1 MEIIQVKVDING
13 GAAALS
19 QIEKIEKAVISLKKQ
34 AAGLDVEV
42 DTAGIGAA
50 EKAFGKMAGSAEKAQ
65 QKTASF
71 MSALA
76 QNVQYQLV
84 SGAINA
90 MTSAFNDALDTMKKV
105 DDELVTVRKVTGA
118 SASELEALEKRA
130 YKTASAYG
138 EAADEYLN
146 SVAAFTRAGY
156 GDQAADLAELATK
169 TKLVGDT
176 SAETA
181 QQFLLSVDAA
191 YKYKGSV
198 EELQKVLDGAN
209 EIDNKYAT
217 SIEKIAEGLGKV
229 APIASQAHVGV
240 DELSAAIGTITAVTQ
255 RSGTEASTALRAL
268 FLNILGD
275 TKTEIDEGV
284 TWTTG
289 EISGLRDVIK
299 LYAKDAYE
307 AAQATGSVINPM
319 EAIAG
324 LSKSMKDGLL
334 TEQKLMSMVSDIGG
348 KLRTSQLLALIQ
360 NWDMYESMLSDFGNA
375 AGSADKEVANAL
387 DSWTRKTNIL
397 KNTWAE
403 FISKTVDTEWI
414 KGLVDDVTWLVD
426 GFGDLGTAVGVFGAA
441 IAVSQW
447 SKILELFGTFKT
459 VLGGLPLLFKTTADG
474 ANAFT
479 SAMNTANISLS
490 ASQVLLGAVTAAISI
505 GIIALNNYKK
515 AAAENAENAAAAA
528 KKSSEHSEKVLSLY
542 SAYKNA
548 ETGTEAFA
556 DAQSDLRAALKD
568 TESSVSDLSGALD
581 ILTQKQLEAS
591 KNDAVANVSAAKKS
605 LDATL
610 RVNTAGFITDPI
622 QGYERDISKAI
633 LSETL
638 WKDSNIV
645 KRVQGELAGKEFN
658 IDNATE
664 YYDTLVRIRD
674 ILQEE
679 SGGNTES
686 WIFDSAL
693 YSTVTKQINAM
704 KDGVENYRDALD
716 QLERQNALKQVAD
729 DLSSID
735 IKNADDFN
743 NYIQSI
749 KESSEYSNDFREIL
763 LEIANDM
770 FPEYAENADEAAES
784 TDGLSES
791 TSGLKESAEDAGDA
805 LEDQKTRI
813 EEVRD
818 ALDELSGNLSVA
830 QGAFEDFNENGRL
843 SYDTLSDII
852 DAFSDLD
859 GLDNYINR
867 LTDASL
873 TGQGLNSILSEM
885 TVALIQQKIASGE
898 LTDQDVNLVAAMLE
912 SAGVTDAYETAV
924 LLLASAYGDSA
935 DAAGDAADANTNF
948 SNTGISTSQQ
958 VGAVNNLTNAYKD
971 LIYTAARAEQIALK
985 SGGTKSQVSGL
996 SKEAMSAARKANY
1009 YDNGGLESDAQQALA
1024 AEALRKKALD
1034 GLYDIDLP
1042 SGSGG
1047 SGGGGGGSSSSEKEE
1062 DVWGDKKDALDDLIK
1077 AREKV
1082 IEIDQREGVST
1093 DELIS
1098 RYREMQGQVHDLA
1111 EEYRAAN
1118 GVEDDDYTYAL
1129 KDSYWDL
1136 QDKIDKLKEQ
1146 RQQEELQRYEDEV
1159 DLLESELDILKAQD
1173 ASVEDRAAKMREIA
1187 ASIKKQ
1193 IDYLKSIGGDQT
1205 EINRLT
1211 ADWLNMLSD
1220 ATDLLE
1226 EAARERMQELIDAA
1240 NEMLD
1245 ALREAQTGAL
1255 DDQLDRLQSARDT
1268 QKQILDIQEKQLAVE
1283 KAKIALE
1290 NAKRERTVRYF
1301 NAETNQWEWMA
1312 DAGKVKDAEESLRD
1326 AERNLA
1332 EAYAD
1337 QAYNSAVKQ
1346 IKTQQQAVKKAYDA
1360 FEDAWD
1366 DASKSVLDGSM
1377 TLAEAFEYMAGV
1389 VARIAAQTG
1398 VDLSNALSQL
1408 AKSMNF
1414 DLTTGKEANA
1424 SATIAAT
1431 GDVIPIYINEKGQ
1444 TETKGLVAGDIVH
1457 TGAGDY
1463 EVTGGSSVAA
1473 GGPGYT
1479 SNQLFDGGGILR
1491 GMGGIKA
1498 TAQDEMILDPALTS
1512 AILSPSADRTFR
1524 QRASLLGYLF
1534 GAGGQYGAAPGAGT
1548 TNNEA
1553 VSHNEKI
1560 YNFGSISLSE
1570 PQAKSMSV
1578 YQLARLAG
1586 SLHVYANS

>member
-34 AAGLDVEV
+34 AAGVDVDV
-42 DTAGIGAA
+42 NTAGIGAA
-50 EKAFGKMAGSAEKAQ
+50 AKAFDKMTGSARKAE
-65 QKTASF
+65 TATVSLGN
-71 MSALA
+71 MLMNALGSRVINA
-76 QNVQYQLV
+76 
-84 SGAINA
+84 AINA
-90 MTSAFNDALDTMKKV
+90 VTNSLEDALDTMKKV

-146 SVAAFTRAGY
+146 AVSAFTRAGY

-176 SAETA
+176 NAQTA

-191 YKYKGSV
+191 YKYKGSIT
-198 EELQKVLDGAN
+198 ELQKVLDGAN

-289 EISGLRDVIK
+289 EIAGLKDVIK
-299 LYAKDAYE
+299 TYAAEAYN

-360 NWDMYESMLSDFGNA
+360 NWDMYESMLKDFGNA
-375 AGSADKEVANAL
+375 AGSADKEVENAL

-403 FISKTVDTEWI
+403 LVSKTIQTDWI
-414 KGLVDDVTWLVD
+414 KGLIDDVTTLVGSFD
-426 GFGDLGTAVGVFGAA
+426 NLGDMIVNVGG
-441 IAVSQW
+441 I
-447 SKILELFGTFKT
+447 
-459 VLGGLPLLFKTTADG
+459 LGGLKLAKSGL
-474 ANAFT
+474 N
-479 SAMNTANISLS
+479 LS
-490 ASQVLLGAVTAAISI
+490 GGLSGLLGGLAGSGAGAA
-505 GIIALNNYKK
+505 
-515 AAAENAENAAAAA
+515 
-528 KKSSEHSEKVLSLY
+528 
-542 SAYKNA
+542 
-548 ETGTEAFA
+548 
-556 DAQSDLRAALKD
+556 
-568 TESSVSDLSGALD
+568 LSGALPWVGAAVAAFATINTAIKVYKENLREAAAESLD
-581 ILTQKQLEAS
+581 TAQKSVTQADNILGLYTAYKTAKSGTDELTTAQDNLQNALYESNEYAKTLKSSLDSLALVQIYKAGEDAAQARKDMEKTLKKDYRNDAKRNAPLLGDYAKTLSREFESPLLQANVLNALRAGLDYSENGDFFSLREGAEGLEDYYETLLKIQEIFVAFDAANPDSGILSSAFYEGITSQIDRMKDSMESYAALVDTEMQAIATKEVATYLS
-591 KNDAVANVSAAKKS
+591 KNDIANQADF
-605 LDATL
+605 DA
-610 RVNTAGFITDPI
+610 
-622 QGYERDISKAI
+622 
-633 LSETL
+633 
-638 WKDSNIV
+638 
-645 KRVQGELAGKEFN
+645 
-658 IDNATE
+658 
-664 YYDTLVRIRD
+664 
-674 ILQEE
+674 
-679 SGGNTES
+679 
-686 WIFDSAL
+686 
-693 YSTVTKQINAM
+693 
-704 KDGVENYRDALD
+704 
-716 QLERQNALKQVAD
+716 
-729 DLSSID
+729 
-735 IKNADDFN
+735 
-743 NYIQSI
+743 YIQSI
-749 KESSEYSNDFREIL
+749 KESTEYSEAQREVIYDL
-763 LEIANDM
+763 LADKFPAYAEAAGIAADAND
-770 FPEYAENADEAAES
+770 ELADSAES
-784 TDGLSES
+784 AGD
-791 TSGLKESAEDAGDA
+791 SAEEASNRAAAVQG
-805 LEDQKTRI
+805 
-813 EEVRD
+813 
-818 ALDELSGNLSVA
+818 ALDEMAKTLSVSKT
-830 QGAFEDFNENGRL
+830 AFEDFNENGRL
-843 SYDTLSDII
+843 SYDTLSEII
-852 DAFSDLD
+852 DAFSSLD
-859 GLDNYINR
+859 GLDDYISR

-873 TGQGLNSILSEM
+873 TGDELNRVLSEM
-885 TVALIQQKIASGE
+885 TQQYVQNQAAANG
-898 LTDQDVNLVAAMLE
+898 LTQADADLVAAVLE
-912 SAGVTDAYETAV
+912 AAGVENAHEVALTLLTKAFDEDKDAALRAKAAHEAISKAGLDLSPVRIELGATIAAWNEYHDAAIRA
-924 LLLASAYGDSA
+924 LAAAGLGLSSAQKASATQANLYDTGNW
-935 DAAGDAADANTNF
+935 DAAASLQT
-948 SNTGISTSQQ
+948 Q
-958 VGAVNNLTNAYKD
+958 VGK
-971 LIYTAARAEQIALK
+971 K
-985 SGGTKSQVSGL
+985 SGTKSYAYLYKMYNPGGSGG
-996 SKEAMSAARKANY
+996 S
-1009 YDNGGLESDAQQALA
+1009 
-1024 AEALRKKALD
+1024 
-1034 GLYDIDLP
+1034 

-1062 DVWGDKKDALDDLIK
+1062 DVWGNKKDALDDLIK

-1118 GVEDDDYTYAL
+1118 DVEDDDYTYAL
-1129 KDSYWDL
+1129 KDSYWEL

-1146 RQQEELQRYEDEV
+1146 RQQEALQRYEDEV
-1159 DLLESELDILKAQD
+1159 ELLESELDILKAQD
-1173 ASVEDRAAKMREIA
+1173 APVEDRAAKMREIA

-1205 EINRLT
+1205 EINKLT
-1211 ADWLNMLSD
+1211 ADWLNMLND
-1220 ATDLLE
+1220 ATELLE
-1226 EAARERMQELIDAA
+1226 KAAREKMQALIDAA

-1245 ALREAQTGAL
+1245 ALREAQTGVL
-1255 DDQLDRLQSARDT
+1255 DEQLDRLQSARDT

-1312 DAGKVKDAEESLRD
+1312 DAGKVKDAEESLQD

-1346 IKTQQQAVKKAYDA
+1346 IKTQQQAVKKAYDT

-1444 TETKGLVAGDIVH
+1444 TETSGLVAGDIVH

-1463 EVTGGSSVAA
+1463 KVTGGSSVLT
-1473 GGPGYT
+1473 GSSGYT

-1498 TAQDEMILDPALTS
+1498 TAQDEMILDPALTR
-1512 AILSPSADRTFR
+1512 AMLSPSADRTFR
-1524 QRASLLGYLF
+1524 QRASMLGYLF
-1534 GAGGQYGAAPGAGT
+1534 GAGGQYGAGPGAGT

>member
-34 AAGLDVEV
+34 AAGVDVDV
-42 DTAGIGAA
+42 NTAGIGAA
-50 EKAFGKMAGSAEKAQ
+50 AKAFDKMTGSARKAE
-65 QKTASF
+65 TAT
-71 MSALA
+71 
-76 QNVQYQLV
+76 V
-84 SGAINA
+84 SLGNTLMNAVGSRVINAAINA
-90 MTSAFNDALDTMKKV
+90 VTTSLEDALDTMKKV

-146 SVAAFTRAGY
+146 AVSAFTRAGY

-176 SAETA
+176 NAQTA

-191 YKYKGSV
+191 YKYKGSIA
-198 EELQKVLDGAN
+198 ELQKVLDGAN

-289 EISGLRDVIK
+289 EIAGLKDVIK
-299 LYAKDAYE
+299 TYAAEAYN

-360 NWDMYESMLSDFGNA
+360 NWDMYESMLKDFGNA
-375 AGSADKEVANAL
+375 AGSADKEVENAL

-403 FISKTVDTEWI
+403 LVSKTIQTDWI
-414 KGLVDDVTWLVD
+414 KGLIDDVTTLVGSFD
-426 GFGDLGTAVGVFGAA
+426 NLGDMIVNVGG
-441 IAVSQW
+441 I
-447 SKILELFGTFKT
+447 
-459 VLGGLPLLFKTTADG
+459 LGGLKLARSGL
-474 ANAFT
+474 N
-479 SAMNTANISLS
+479 LS
-490 ASQVLLGAVTAAISI
+490 GGLSGLLGGLAGSGAGAA
-505 GIIALNNYKK
+505 
-515 AAAENAENAAAAA
+515 
-528 KKSSEHSEKVLSLY
+528 
-542 SAYKNA
+542 
-548 ETGTEAFA
+548 
-556 DAQSDLRAALKD
+556 
-568 TESSVSDLSGALD
+568 LSGALPWVGAAVAAFATINTAIKVYKENLREAAAESLD
-581 ILTQKQLEAS
+581 TAQKSVTQAENILGLYTAYKTAKSGTDELTTAQDNLQNALYESNEYAKTLKSSLDSLALVQIYKAGEDAAQARKDMEKTLKKDYRNDAERNAPLLGDYAKTLSREFESPLLQANVLNALRAGLDYSENGDFFSLREGAEGLEDYYETLLKIQEIFVAFDAANPDSGILSSAFYEGITSQIDRMKDSMESYAALVDTEMQAIATKEVATYLS
-591 KNDAVANVSAAKKS
+591 KNDIANQADF
-605 LDATL
+605 DA
-610 RVNTAGFITDPI
+610 
-622 QGYERDISKAI
+622 
-633 LSETL
+633 
-638 WKDSNIV
+638 
-645 KRVQGELAGKEFN
+645 
-658 IDNATE
+658 
-664 YYDTLVRIRD
+664 
-674 ILQEE
+674 
-679 SGGNTES
+679 
-686 WIFDSAL
+686 
-693 YSTVTKQINAM
+693 
-704 KDGVENYRDALD
+704 
-716 QLERQNALKQVAD
+716 
-729 DLSSID
+729 
-735 IKNADDFN
+735 
-743 NYIQSI
+743 YIQSI
-749 KESSEYSNDFREIL
+749 KESTEYSEAQREVIYDL
-763 LEIANDM
+763 LADKFPAYAQEAGIVADAND
-770 FPEYAENADEAAES
+770 ELA
-784 TDGLSES
+784 
-791 TSGLKESAEDAGDA
+791 ESAESAGDSA
-805 LEDQKTRI
+805 
-813 EEVRD
+813 EEASNRVAAVQG
-818 ALDELSGNLSVA
+818 ALDEMAKTLSVSKT
-830 QGAFEDFNENGRL
+830 AFEDFNENGRL
-843 SYDTLSDII
+843 SYDTLSEII
-852 DAFSDLD
+852 DAFSSLD
-859 GLDNYINR
+859 GLDDYISR
-867 LTDASL
+867 LTDANL
-873 TGQGLNSILSEM
+873 TGDELNRVLSEM
-885 TVALIQQKIASGE
+885 TQQYVQNQAAANG
-898 LTDQDVNLVAAMLE
+898 LTQEDADLVAAMLE
-912 SAGVTDAYETAV
+912 AAGVENAHEVALTLLTKAFDEDKDAALRAKAAHEAISKAGLDLSPVRIELGATIAAWNEYHDAAIRA
-924 LLLASAYGDSA
+924 LAAAGLGLSSAQKASATQANLYDTGNW
-935 DAAGDAADANTNF
+935 DAAASLQT
-948 SNTGISTSQQ
+948 Q
-958 VGAVNNLTNAYKD
+958 VGK
-971 LIYTAARAEQIALK
+971 K
-985 SGGTKSQVSGL
+985 SGTKSYAYLYKMYNPGGSGG
-996 SKEAMSAARKANY
+996 S
-1009 YDNGGLESDAQQALA
+1009 
-1024 AEALRKKALD
+1024 
-1034 GLYDIDLP
+1034 
-1042 SGSGG
+1042 SGAGG
-1047 SGGGGGGSSSSEKEE
+1047 SGGGGGGGSSSGKEE

-1093 DELIS
+1093 DELIA

-1118 GVEDDDYTYAL
+1118 DVEDDDYTYAL

-1146 RQQEELQRYEDEV
+1146 RQQEALQRYEDEV
-1159 DLLESELDILKAQD
+1159 ELLESELDILKAQD

-1205 EINRLT
+1205 EINKLT
-1211 ADWLNMLSD
+1211 ADWLNMLND
-1220 ATDLLE
+1220 ATELLE
-1226 EAARERMQELIDAA
+1226 KAAREKMQALIDAA

-1255 DDQLDRLQSARDT
+1255 DEQLDRLQSARDT

-1312 DAGKVKDAEESLRD
+1312 DAGKVKDAEESLQD

-1346 IKTQQQAVKKAYDA
+1346 IKTQQNSVKKAYNS
-1360 FEDAWD
+1360 FEKSWGIATQ
-1366 DASKSVLDGSM
+1366 SVLDGSM
-1377 TLAEAFEYMAGV
+1377 SLEEAFAYMVSAV
-1389 VARIAAQTG
+1389 KQIALDTG
-1398 VDLSNALSQL
+1398 IDMSEVL
-1408 AKSMNF
+1408 AKMARKIGI
-1414 DLTTGKEANA
+1414 DPTTGKAGNA
-1424 SATIAAT
+1424 TATIAAT
-1431 GDVIPIYINEKGQ
+1431 GEDIPIYINEKGQ
-1444 TETKGLVAGDIVH
+1444 TETSGLVAGDIVH

-1463 EVTGGSSVAA
+1463 KVTGGSSVLT
-1473 GGPGYT
+1473 GSSGYT
-1479 SNQLFDGGGILR
+1479 SNQLFDGGGVLR

-1498 TAQDEMILDPALTS
+1498 TAQDEMILDPALTR
-1512 AILSPSADRTFR
+1512 AMLSPSADRTFR
-1524 QRASLLGYLF
+1524 QRASMLGYLF

>member
-34 AAGLDVEV
+34 AAGVDVDV
-42 DTAGIGAA
+42 NTANLGAA
-50 EKAFGKMAGSAEKAQ
+50 AKAFDKMAGSAEKAQ

-71 MSALA
+71 MSKLA
-76 QNVQYQLV
+76 QGAESY
-84 SGAINA
+84 AINA
-90 MTSAFNDALDTMKKV
+90 AINAVTNSLEDALDTMKKV

-118 SASELEALEKRA
+118 TASELEALEKRA

-156 GDQAADLAELATK
+156 GDQADDLAELATK

-176 SAETA
+176 NAQTA

-191 YKYKGSV
+191 YKYKGSIA
-198 EELQKVLDGAN
+198 ELQKVLDGAN

-289 EISGLRDVIK
+289 EIAGLKDVIK
-299 LYAKDAYE
+299 TYAAEAYN

-360 NWDMYESMLSDFGNA
+360 NWDMYESMLKDFGNA
-375 AGSADKEVANAL
+375 AGSADKEVENAL

-403 FISKTVDTEWI
+403 LVSKTIQTDWI
-414 KGLVDDVTWLVD
+414 KGLIDDVTTLVGSFD
-426 GFGDLGTAVGVFGAA
+426 NLGDMIVNVGG
-441 IAVSQW
+441 I
-447 SKILELFGTFKT
+447 
-459 VLGGLPLLFKTTADG
+459 LGGLKLARSGL
-474 ANAFT
+474 N
-479 SAMNTANISLS
+479 LS
-490 ASQVLLGAVTAAISI
+490 GGLSGLLGGLAGSGAGAA
-505 GIIALNNYKK
+505 
-515 AAAENAENAAAAA
+515 
-528 KKSSEHSEKVLSLY
+528 
-542 SAYKNA
+542 
-548 ETGTEAFA
+548 
-556 DAQSDLRAALKD
+556 
-568 TESSVSDLSGALD
+568 LSGALPWVGAAVAAFATINTAIKVYKENLREAAAESLD
-581 ILTQKQLEAS
+581 TAQKSVTQAENILGLYTAYKTAKSGTDELTTAQDNLQNALYESNEYAKTLKSSLDSLALVQIYKAGEDAAQARKDMEKTLKKDYRNDAERNAPLLGDYAKTLSREFESPLLQANVLNALRAGLDYSENGDFFSLREGAEGLEDYYETLLKIQEIFVAFDAANPDSGILSSAFYEGITSQIDRMKDSMESYAALVDTEMQAIATKEVATYLS
-591 KNDAVANVSAAKKS
+591 KNDIANQADF
-605 LDATL
+605 DA
-610 RVNTAGFITDPI
+610 
-622 QGYERDISKAI
+622 
-633 LSETL
+633 
-638 WKDSNIV
+638 
-645 KRVQGELAGKEFN
+645 
-658 IDNATE
+658 
-664 YYDTLVRIRD
+664 
-674 ILQEE
+674 
-679 SGGNTES
+679 
-686 WIFDSAL
+686 
-693 YSTVTKQINAM
+693 
-704 KDGVENYRDALD
+704 
-716 QLERQNALKQVAD
+716 
-729 DLSSID
+729 
-735 IKNADDFN
+735 
-743 NYIQSI
+743 YIQSI
-749 KESSEYSNDFREIL
+749 KESTEYSEAQREVIYDL
-763 LEIANDM
+763 LADKFPAYAQAAGIAADAND
-770 FPEYAENADEAAES
+770 ELADSAES
-784 TDGLSES
+784 AGD
-791 TSGLKESAEDAGDA
+791 SAEEASNRVAAVQG
-805 LEDQKTRI
+805 
-813 EEVRD
+813 
-818 ALDELSGNLSVA
+818 ALDEMAKTLSVSKT
-830 QGAFEDFNENGRL
+830 AFEDFNENGRL
-843 SYDTLSDII
+843 SYDTLSEII
-852 DAFSDLD
+852 DAFSSLD
-859 GLDNYINR
+859 GLDDYISR

-873 TGQGLNSILSEM
+873 TGDELNRVLSEM
-885 TVALIQQKIASGE
+885 TQQYVQNQAAANG
-898 LTDQDVNLVAAMLE
+898 LTQADADLVAAVLE
-912 SAGVTDAYETAV
+912 AAGVENAHEVALTLLTKAFDEDKDAALRAKAAHEAISKAGLDLSPVRIELGATIAAWNEYHDAAIRALAAAGLGLSGTQK
-924 LLLASAYGDSA
+924 ASATQANLYDTGNW
-935 DAAGDAADANTNF
+935 DAAASLQT
-948 SNTGISTSQQ
+948 Q
-958 VGAVNNLTNAYKD
+958 VGK
-971 LIYTAARAEQIALK
+971 K
-985 SGGTKSQVSGL
+985 SGTKSYAYLYKMYNPGGSGG
-996 SKEAMSAARKANY
+996 S
-1009 YDNGGLESDAQQALA
+1009 
-1024 AEALRKKALD
+1024 
-1034 GLYDIDLP
+1034 

-1047 SGGGGGGSSSSEKEE
+1047 SGGGGGGSSSGKEE

-1118 GVEDDDYTYAL
+1118 DVEDDDYTYAL

-1146 RQQEELQRYEDEV
+1146 RQQEALQRYENEV

-1205 EINRLT
+1205 EINKLT
-1211 ADWLNMLSD
+1211 ADWLNMLND
-1220 ATDLLE
+1220 ATELLE
-1226 EAARERMQELIDAA
+1226 KAAREKMQALIDAA

-1255 DDQLDRLQSARDT
+1255 DEQLDRLQSARDT

-1312 DAGKVKDAEESLRD
+1312 DAGKVKDAEESLQD

-1360 FEDAWD
+1360 FEDAWG

-1444 TETKGLVAGDIVH
+1444 TETSGLVAGDIVH

-1463 EVTGGSSVAA
+1463 EVTGGSSVLT
-1473 GGPGYT
+1473 GSSGYT
-1479 SNQLFDGGGILR
+1479 SKPLFDGGVLR

-1498 TAQDEMILDPALTS
+1498 TAQDEMILDPALTR
-1512 AILSPSADRTFR
+1512 AMLSPSADRTFR
-1524 QRASLLGYLF
+1524 QRASMLGYLF

>member
-19 QIEKIEKAVISLKKQ
+19 QIEKIEKAVVRLQQKGAKV
-34 AAGLDVEV
+34 DV
-42 DTAGIGAA
+42 DTSGVTTAT
-50 EKAFGKMAGSAEKAQ
+50 KALDKMAGSADNAQ
-65 QKTASF
+65 VKTASF
-71 MSALA
+71 MQTLA
-76 QNVQYQLV
+76 NNVQYRLV
-84 SGAINA
+84 SAAINA
-90 MTSAFNDALDTMKKV
+90 MTGAFNDALDTMKKV

-118 SASELEALEKRA
+118 TASELEALEKRA

-146 SVAAFTRAGY
+146 AVAAFTRAGY

-176 SAETA
+176 NAETA

-191 YKYKGSV
+191 YKYKGSIA
-198 EELQKVLDGAN
+198 ELQKVLDGAN

-289 EISGLRDVIK
+289 EIAGLRDVIK
-299 LYAKDAYE
+299 LYAKDAYD

-403 FISKTVDTEWI
+403 LVSKTVQTDWI
-414 KGLVDDVTWLVD
+414 KGLIDDVTTLVGSFD
-426 GFGDLGTAVGVFGAA
+426 NLGDMIVNVGG
-441 IAVSQW
+441 I
-447 SKILELFGTFKT
+447 
-459 VLGGLPLLFKTTADG
+459 LGGLKLAKSGLNLSGGLSGLLGGLAGSG
-474 ANAFT
+474 AGAALSGAIPWVGAAVAAFAT
-479 SAMNTANISLS
+479 INTAIKVYKENLKE
-490 ASQVLLGAVTAAISI
+490 AAVESQE
-505 GIIALNNYKK
+505 
-515 AAAENAENAAAAA
+515 AAEKAETHA
-528 KKSSEHSEKVLSLY
+528 SEILDLY
-542 SAYKNA
+542 GAYKSA
-548 ETGTEAFA
+548 KTGTEEFA
-556 DAQSDLRAALKD
+556 DAQSALQDALQETNKYAGDLGKTLDELSYAQVHKAKIAAEEAVEAVEKSFNKKLANGTLTSVQNFTGLLSELYSGSVLTTENGERVDSAAVLQETIQKILGENLNAQRDTTTGQFTYSLKEGAEGAVEFYDALK
-568 TESSVSDLSGALD
+568 
-581 ILTQKQLEAS
+581 
-591 KNDAVANVSAAKKS
+591 AV
-605 LDATL
+605 
-610 RVNTAGFITDPI
+610 
-622 QGYERDISKAI
+622 
-633 LSETL
+633 
-638 WKDSNIV
+638 
-645 KRVQGELAGKEFN
+645 
-658 IDNATE
+658 
-664 YYDTLVRIRD
+664 YD
-674 ILQEE
+674 
-679 SGGNTES
+679 
-686 WIFDSAL
+686 
-693 YSTVTKQINAM
+693 
-704 KDGVENYRDALD
+704 
-716 QLERQNALKQVAD
+716 
-729 DLSSID
+729 
-735 IKNADDFN
+735 
-743 NYIQSI
+743 
-749 KESSEYSNDFREIL
+749 EIL
-763 LEIANDM
+763 LFDAANPGTNILEDSGVKALVSYLDKAEDSANLARDAVENLMKTSAQEQVSKDLMSTDIDSAADLKDYVDSIRESTEYSDQFKEALYTLLADM
-770 FPEYAENADEAAES
+770 FPEYAEAAGIAADANDALAES
-784 TDGLSES
+784 GKTAEESVSEMAQTLSS
-791 TSGLKESAEDAGDA
+791 CK
-805 LEDQKTRI
+805 K
-813 EEVRD
+813 
-818 ALDELSGNLSVA
+818 
-830 QGAFEDFNENGRL
+830 AFEDFEENGSL
-843 SYDTLSDII
+843 SADTLEDIQN
-852 DAFSDLD
+852 AFMGMD
-859 GLDNYINR
+859 GLDDYIDR
-867 LTDASL
+867 LGDASL
-873 TGQGLNSILSEM
+873 SGDELNQVLSAMTIQYVQNKAAADGLTE
-885 TVALIQQKIASGE
+885 ADA
-898 LTDQDVNLVAAMLE
+898 DLVASMLE
-912 SAGVTDAYETAV
+912 SMGVENAHEVALSILTRAFDDDKDAALRAKAAQEAMSKAGFDLSPVRVELFETIDAWNAYYDAKIRA
-924 LLLASAYGDSA
+924 LGAAGLGLSSQQKASATQANLYDTGNW
-935 DAAGDAADANTNF
+935 DAAASLQT
-948 SNTGISTSQQ
+948 Q
-958 VGAVNNLTNAYKD
+958 VGK
-971 LIYTAARAEQIALK
+971 K
-985 SGGTKSQVSGL
+985 SGTKSYAYLYKMYNPGGSGG
-996 SKEAMSAARKANY
+996 S
-1009 YDNGGLESDAQQALA
+1009 
-1024 AEALRKKALD
+1024 
-1034 GLYDIDLP
+1034 

-1062 DVWGDKKDALDDLIK
+1062 DVWGDKKDALDDLIR
-1077 AREKV
+1077 AQEQA

-1118 GVEDDDYTYAL
+1118 DVEDDDYTYAL

-1146 RQQEELQRYEDEV
+1146 RQQEALQRYEDEV

-1205 EINRLT
+1205 EINKLT
-1211 ADWLNMLSD
+1211 ADWLNMLND
-1220 ATDLLE
+1220 ATELLE
-1226 EAARERMQELIDAA
+1226 KAAREKMQALIDAA

-1255 DDQLDRLQSARDT
+1255 DEQLDRLQSARDT

-1312 DAGKVKDAEESLRD
+1312 DAGKVKDAEESLQD

-1346 IKTQQQAVKKAYDA
+1346 IKTQQNSVKKAYNS
-1360 FEDAWD
+1360 FE
-1366 DASKSVLDGSM
+1366 KSWGIATQSILDGSM
-1377 TLAEAFEYMAGV
+1377 SLEEAFAYMVSAVKQIALDTGIDMSEV
-1389 VARIAAQTG
+1389 LAQMARKIG
-1398 VDLSNALSQL
+1398 IDP
-1408 AKSMNF
+1408 
-1414 DLTTGKEANA
+1414 TTGKAGNA
-1424 SATIAAT
+1424 TATIAAT
-1431 GDVIPIYINEKGQ
+1431 GEDIPIYINEKGQ

-1457 TGAGDY
+1457 TGGGDY
-1463 EVTGGSSVAA
+1463 AVTGGSSVST
-1473 GGPGYT
+1473 GSTGYT
-1479 SNQLFDGGGILR
+1479 SKQLFDGGGVLR

-1498 TAQDEMILDPALTS
+1498 TAQDEMILDPALTR
-1512 AILSPSADRTFR
+1512 AMLSPSADRTFR

>member
-1 MEIIQVKVDING
+1 MEIIQIKVDVNG
-13 GAAALS
+13 GADALS
-19 QIEKIEKAVISLKKQ
+19 QIEKIEKAVVRLQQKGAKV
-34 AAGLDVEV
+34 DV
-42 DTAGIGAA
+42 DTSGVTTAT
-50 EKAFGKMAGSAEKAQ
+50 KALDKMADSADNAQ
-65 QKTASF
+65 VKTASF
-71 MSALA
+71 MQTLA
-76 QNVQYQLV
+76 NNVQYRLV
-84 SGAINA
+84 SAAINA
-90 MTSAFNDALDTMKKV
+90 VTGAFNDALDTMKKV

-146 SVAAFTRAGY
+146 AVSAFTRAGY
-156 GDQAADLAELATK
+156 GDQADDLAELATK

-176 SAETA
+176 NAQTA

-191 YKYKGSV
+191 YKYKGSIA
-198 EELQKVLDGAN
+198 ELQKVLDGAN
-209 EIDNKYAT
+209 EIDNRYAT

-289 EISGLRDVIK
+289 EIAGLKDVIK
-299 LYAKDAYE
+299 TYAAEAYN

-360 NWDMYESMLSDFGNA
+360 NWDMYESMLKDFGNA
-375 AGSADKEVANAL
+375 AGSADKEVENAL

-403 FISKTVDTEWI
+403 LVSKTIQTDWI
-414 KGLVDDVTWLVD
+414 KGLIDDVTTLVGSFD
-426 GFGDLGTAVGVFGAA
+426 NLGDMIVNVGG
-441 IAVSQW
+441 I
-447 SKILELFGTFKT
+447 
-459 VLGGLPLLFKTTADG
+459 LGGLKLAKSGL
-474 ANAFT
+474 N
-479 SAMNTANISLS
+479 LS
-490 ASQVLLGAVTAAISI
+490 GGLSGLLGGLAGSGAGAA
-505 GIIALNNYKK
+505 
-515 AAAENAENAAAAA
+515 
-528 KKSSEHSEKVLSLY
+528 
-542 SAYKNA
+542 
-548 ETGTEAFA
+548 
-556 DAQSDLRAALKD
+556 
-568 TESSVSDLSGALD
+568 LSGALPWVGAAVAAFATINTAIKVYKENLREAAAESLD
-581 ILTQKQLEAS
+581 TAQKSVTQADNILGLYTAYKTAKSGTDELTTAQDNLQNALYESNEYAKTLKSSLDSLALLQIYKAGEDAAQARKDMEKTLKKDYRNDAERNAPLLGDYAKTLSREFESPLLQANVLNALRAGLDYSENGDFFSLREGAEGLEDYYETLLKIQEIFVAFDAANPDSGILSSAFYEGITSQIDRMKDSMESYAALVDTEMQAIATKEVATYLS
-591 KNDAVANVSAAKKS
+591 KNDIANQADF
-605 LDATL
+605 DA
-610 RVNTAGFITDPI
+610 
-622 QGYERDISKAI
+622 
-633 LSETL
+633 
-638 WKDSNIV
+638 
-645 KRVQGELAGKEFN
+645 
-658 IDNATE
+658 
-664 YYDTLVRIRD
+664 
-674 ILQEE
+674 
-679 SGGNTES
+679 
-686 WIFDSAL
+686 
-693 YSTVTKQINAM
+693 
-704 KDGVENYRDALD
+704 
-716 QLERQNALKQVAD
+716 
-729 DLSSID
+729 
-735 IKNADDFN
+735 
-743 NYIQSI
+743 YIQSI
-749 KESSEYSNDFREIL
+749 KESTEYSEAQREVIYDL
-763 LEIANDM
+763 LADKFPAYAQAAGIAADAND
-770 FPEYAENADEAAES
+770 ELADSAES
-784 TDGLSES
+784 AGD
-791 TSGLKESAEDAGDA
+791 SAEEASNRVAAVQG
-805 LEDQKTRI
+805 
-813 EEVRD
+813 
-818 ALDELSGNLSVA
+818 ALDEMAKTLSVSKT
-830 QGAFEDFNENGRL
+830 AFEDFNENGRL
-843 SYDTLSDII
+843 SYDTLSEII
-852 DAFSDLD
+852 DAFSSLD
-859 GLDNYINR
+859 GLDDYISR

-873 TGQGLNSILSEM
+873 TGDELNRVLSEM
-885 TVALIQQKIASGE
+885 TQQYVQNQAAANGLTQADADLVATVLEAAGVENAHEVALTLLTKAFDEDKDAALRAKAAHEAISKAGLDLSPVRIELGATIAAWNEYHDAAIRALAAAGLGLSGTQK
-898 LTDQDVNLVAAMLE
+898 
-912 SAGVTDAYETAV
+912 
-924 LLLASAYGDSA
+924 ASATQANLYDTGNW
-935 DAAGDAADANTNF
+935 DAAASLQT
-948 SNTGISTSQQ
+948 Q
-958 VGAVNNLTNAYKD
+958 VGK
-971 LIYTAARAEQIALK
+971 K
-985 SGGTKSQVSGL
+985 SGTKSYAYLYKMYNPGGSGG
-996 SKEAMSAARKANY
+996 S
-1009 YDNGGLESDAQQALA
+1009 
-1024 AEALRKKALD
+1024 
-1034 GLYDIDLP
+1034 

-1047 SGGGGGGSSSSEKEE
+1047 SGGGGGGGSSSGKEE

-1093 DELIS
+1093 DELIA

-1118 GVEDDDYTYAL
+1118 DVEDDDYTYAL

-1146 RQQEELQRYEDEV
+1146 RQQEALQRYEDEV
-1159 DLLESELDILKAQD
+1159 ELLESELDILKAQD

-1205 EINRLT
+1205 EINKLT
-1211 ADWLNMLSD
+1211 ADWLNMLND
-1220 ATDLLE
+1220 ATELLE
-1226 EAARERMQELIDAA
+1226 KAAREKMQALIDAA

-1255 DDQLDRLQSARDT
+1255 DEQLDRLQSARDT

-1312 DAGKVKDAEESLRD
+1312 DAGKIKDAEESLQD

-1408 AKSMNF
+1408 EKSMNF

-1444 TETKGLVAGDIVH
+1444 TETSGLVAGDIVH

-1498 TAQDEMILDPALTS
+1498 TAQDEMILDPALTR
-1512 AILSPSADRTFR
+1512 AMLSPSADRTFR
-1524 QRASLLGYLF
+1524 QRASMLGYLF
-1534 GAGGQYGAAPGAGT
+1534 GAGGQYGAGPGAGT

>member
-34 AAGLDVEV
+34 AAGLDVDV

-50 EKAFGKMAGSAEKAQ
+50 EKAFGKMAGSAGKAEKA
-65 QKTASF
+65 TFSLGNT
-71 MSALA
+71 MMNALGSRVINA
-76 QNVQYQLV
+76 
-84 SGAINA
+84 AINA
-90 MTSAFNDALDTMKKV
+90 VTNSLEDALDTMKKV

-118 SASELEALEKRA
+118 TASELEALEKRA

-176 SAETA
+176 NAQTA

-209 EIDNKYAT
+209 EIDNRYAT

-289 EISGLRDVIK
+289 EIAGLRDVIK
-299 LYAKDAYE
+299 LYAKDAYD

-375 AGSADKEVANAL
+375 AGSADKEVENAL

-403 FISKTVDTEWI
+403 LVSKTIQTDWI
-414 KGLVDDVTWLVD
+414 KGIIDDVTTLVGSFD
-426 GFGDLGTAVGVFGAA
+426 NLGDMIVNVGG
-441 IAVSQW
+441 I
-447 SKILELFGTFKT
+447 
-459 VLGGLPLLFKTTADG
+459 LGGLKLAKSGL
-474 ANAFT
+474 N
-479 SAMNTANISLS
+479 LS
-490 ASQVLLGAVTAAISI
+490 GGLSGLLGGLAGSGAGAGAA
-505 GIIALNNYKK
+505 
-515 AAAENAENAAAAA
+515 
-528 KKSSEHSEKVLSLY
+528 
-542 SAYKNA
+542 
-548 ETGTEAFA
+548 
-556 DAQSDLRAALKD
+556 
-568 TESSVSDLSGALD
+568 LSGALPWVGVAVAAFATINTAIKVYKENLREAAAESLD
-581 ILTQKQLEAS
+581 AAQKSATQADNILGLYTAYKTAKSGTDEFTTAQGDLQNALYESNEYAKTLKSSLDSLALVQIYKAGEDAAQARKDMEKTLKKDYRNDAKRNAPLLGDYAKTLSREFESPLLQANVLNALRAGLDYSENGDFFSLREGAEGLEDYYETLLKIQEIFVAFDAANPDSGILSSAFYEGITSQIDRMKDSMESYAALVDTEMQAIATKEVATYLS
-591 KNDAVANVSAAKKS
+591 KNDIANQADF
-605 LDATL
+605 DA
-610 RVNTAGFITDPI
+610 
-622 QGYERDISKAI
+622 
-633 LSETL
+633 
-638 WKDSNIV
+638 
-645 KRVQGELAGKEFN
+645 
-658 IDNATE
+658 
-664 YYDTLVRIRD
+664 
-674 ILQEE
+674 
-679 SGGNTES
+679 
-686 WIFDSAL
+686 
-693 YSTVTKQINAM
+693 
-704 KDGVENYRDALD
+704 
-716 QLERQNALKQVAD
+716 
-729 DLSSID
+729 
-735 IKNADDFN
+735 
-743 NYIQSI
+743 YIQSI
-749 KESSEYSNDFREIL
+749 KESTEYSEAQREVIYDL
-763 LEIANDM
+763 LADKFPAYAEAAGIATDAND
-770 FPEYAENADEAAES
+770 ELAES
-784 TDGLSES
+784 SES
-791 TSGLKESAEDAGDA
+791 AGDSAEEASNRVAAVQG
-805 LEDQKTRI
+805 
-813 EEVRD
+813 
-818 ALDELSGNLSVA
+818 ALDEMAKTLSVSKT
-830 QGAFEDFNENGRL
+830 AFEDFNENGRL
-843 SYDTLSDII
+843 SYDTLSEII
-852 DAFSDLD
+852 DAFSSLD
-859 GLDNYINR
+859 GLDDYISR
-867 LTDASL
+867 LTDANL
-873 TGQGLNSILSEM
+873 TGDELNRVLSEM
-885 TVALIQQKIASGE
+885 TQQYVQNQAAANG
-898 LTDQDVNLVAAMLE
+898 LTQADADLVAAVLE
-912 SAGVTDAYETAV
+912 AAGVENAHEVALTLLTKAFDNDKDAALRAKAAHEAISKAGLDLSPVRVELFETIEAWNAYYDAKIRA
-924 LLLASAYGDSA
+924 LGAAGLGLSSAQQASATQANLYDTGNW
-935 DAAGDAADANTNF
+935 DAAASLQT
-948 SNTGISTSQQ
+948 Q
-958 VGAVNNLTNAYKD
+958 VGK
-971 LIYTAARAEQIALK
+971 K
-985 SGGTKSQVSGL
+985 SGTKSYAYLYKMYNPGGSGG
-996 SKEAMSAARKANY
+996 S
-1009 YDNGGLESDAQQALA
+1009 
-1024 AEALRKKALD
+1024 
-1034 GLYDIDLP
+1034 

-1047 SGGGGGGSSSSEKEE
+1047 SGGGGGSSSEKEE
-1062 DVWGDKKDALDDLIK
+1062 DVWADRKSALDDLIK

-1093 DELIS
+1093 DELIA

-1118 GVEDDDYTYAL
+1118 DVEDDDYTYAL

-1146 RQQEELQRYEDEV
+1146 RQQEALQRYEDEEA
-1159 DLLESELDILKAQD
+1159 LLESELDILKAQD

-1205 EINRLT
+1205 EINKLT
-1211 ADWLNMLSD
+1211 ADWLNMLND
-1220 ATDLLE
+1220 ATELLE
-1226 EAARERMQELIDAA
+1226 KAAREKMQALIDAA

-1255 DDQLDRLQSARDT
+1255 DEQLDRLQSARDT

-1312 DAGKVKDAEESLRD
+1312 DAGKVKDAEESLQD

-1346 IKTQQQAVKKAYDA
+1346 IKTQQNSVKKAYNS
-1360 FEDAWD
+1360 FEKSWGIATQ
-1366 DASKSVLDGSM
+1366 SVLDGSM
-1377 TLAEAFEYMAGV
+1377 SLEEAFAYMVSAVKQIALDTGIDMSEV
-1389 VARIAAQTG
+1389 LAQMARKIG
-1398 VDLSNALSQL
+1398 IDP
-1408 AKSMNF
+1408 
-1414 DLTTGKEANA
+1414 TTGKAGNA
-1424 SATIAAT
+1424 TATIAAT
-1431 GDVIPIYINEKGQ
+1431 GEDIPIYINEKGQ

-1463 EVTGGSSVAA
+1463 EVTGGSSVST
-1473 GGPGYT
+1473 GSTGYT
-1479 SNQLFDGGGILR
+1479 SKQLFDGGGILR

-1498 TAQDEMILDPALTS
+1498 TAQDEMILDPALTR
-1512 AILSPSADRTFR
+1512 AMLAPSADRTFR